1 MGDIGRLGREHAMVA
16 FPHILRKFL
25 HIGTSEERRQHR
37 LDRNALDSRI
47 KAEYLD
53 TYTRDV
59 NGLGRVDP
67 DRRRP

>member
-1 MGDIGRLGREHAMVA
+1 MAA
-16 FPHILRKFL
+16 FPDKLRKFL
-25 HIGTSEERRQHR
+25 HIGTSDQRRQHR
-37 LDRNALDSRI
+37 LERNALDSRI

-53 TYTRDV
+53 TYARDV